1 MLYYT
6 MHHWRINI
14 YIKENSMITLK
25 QYMEAVDYTITE
37 SSTYQW
43 ACYGNNAHC
52 FDSAGAYAHS
62 LSVILDKKTQVVFSV
77 QAYDYTADRAYRWMN
92 PEFVDAYKT
101 ECIERKVHDVAW
113 DYVEYIDLDNEE
125 DFLEKARA
133 IFTGT
138 EYDARILTTIDLET
152 DTLHKLMLQAH
163 KQDIT
168 LNAFIEQILRN
179 VIASGEWL
187 E

>member
-1 MLYYT
+1 
-6 MHHWRINI
+6 
-14 YIKENSMITLK
+14 MITLK
-25 QYMEAVDYTITE
+25 QCMEAVDYTITE
-37 SSTYQW
+37 GSTYQW

-52 FDSAGAYAHS
+52 FDCDGAYAHS
-62 LSVILDKKTQVVFSV
+62 LSVIFDKKTQVVYSV

-101 ECIERKVHDVAW
+101 ECIERKVRDVAW
-113 DYVEYIDLDNEE
+113 DDVGYIDLDNEE

-179 VIASGEWL
+179 VIASGECL